1 MKKSKKIA
9 LFGATSVIAKDFLS
23 TFISNDDDT
32 LFLFC
37 RSPISLKKYC
47 DSINLKKNIVINTYK
62 DFNASLQ
69 FDVIINFIGCGDPQ
83 KLKKIGTEII
93 QINDYYDNVIL
104 DYLRVNKNTLYIYL
118 SSGSVYNSDFFEPT
132 TYKTFLNININ
143 KITSRHPYSTA
154 KLLSELRHRALTNL
168 KIVDLRVFNY
178 LQFNFSLDGSS
189 FISQIFNCLLSNNV
203 FITNDINITRDFV
216 DKELFKKAIF
226 CIIENNKKNI
236 AADLYSLAPVNK
248 FKLLDYLK
256 KNYSLKYRVSFDM
269 KPVFADVTGIKP
281 EYYSKYRKLE
291 KLGYVPHQTSLG
303 VIEKQ
308 LKLMLKE

>member
-1 MKKSKKIA
+1 MKKSKTIA
-9 LFGATSVIAKDFLS
+9 LFGASSSIAKDFLS
-23 TFISNDDDT
+23 TFISNDDT

-47 DSINLKKNIVINTYK
+47 DSINLKNKIVILTYK
-62 DFNASLQ
+62 DFNISLQ

-93 QINDYYDNVIL
+93 QINEYYDNVIL
-104 DYLRVNKNTLYIYL
+104 DYLRVNINTLYIYL
-118 SSGSVYNSDFFEPT
+118 SSGAVYNSDFFEPT

-143 KITSRHPYSTA
+143 KITSRDPYSTA
-154 KLLSELRHRALTNL
+154 KLLSELRHRALTDF

-189 FISQIFNCLLSNNV
+189 FISQIFNCLLSNKV

-236 AADLYSLAPVNK
+236 AADLYSLAPVSK

-281 EYYSKYRKLE
+281 EYYSKYKKLE
-291 KLGYVPHQTSLG
+291 KLGYVPNQTSLG